1 VSRAV
6 GLGWRRYGHRSAN
19 QQRLRP
25 ARGEVA
31 ERERALKKEAE
42 MSRNHVSTLACAA
55 LATAFVVGAATA
67 AQAQDVTYNAMP
79 GTDFSK
85 FKTYKW
91 VAIEGAQH
99 PDQIVEQQI
108 KQALDAQFAAKGLKK
123 TDADPADLLVGYQ
136 VAVNQERQWNTYGG
150 GMGFRMGG
158 GMGTATSSTINIGTL
173 GLDIYDAAGKQLVWR
188 GTATKTLDAKANPQK
203 RQDNINKAAAKLL
216 KNFPPPVKK

>member
-1 VSRAV
+1 MSKKHISR
-6 GLGWRRYGHRSAN
+6 LGRF
-19 QQRLRP
+19 
-25 ARGEVA
+25 
-31 ERERALKKEAE
+31 ALTT
-42 MSRNHVSTLACAA
+42 VFA
-55 LATAFVVGAATA
+55 LGVATA
-67 AQAQDVTYNAMP
+67 AQAQDVAYNAMP